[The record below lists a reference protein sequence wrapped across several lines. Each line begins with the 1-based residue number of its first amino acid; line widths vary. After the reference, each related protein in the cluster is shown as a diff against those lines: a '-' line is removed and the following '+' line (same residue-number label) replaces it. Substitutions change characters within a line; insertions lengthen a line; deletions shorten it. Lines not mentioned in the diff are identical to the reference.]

1 MKRLYTVNEVAAI
14 TGFSTRKV
22 QRRAQKMRAQKAG
35 RDFRFTKQDVKTIQL
50 PAWHGQGGAWY
61 EGWA

>member
-1 MKRLYTVNEVAAI
+1 MKRLYTVNEVAVI
-14 TGFSTRKV
+14 TGFSTRKI
-22 QRRAQKMRAQKAG
+22 QRRAVKMRVKKAG
-35 RDFRFTKQDVKTIQL
+35 RDFRFTQKDVYMIQL